1 MRPFIQILVA
11 AALLQACTTVIPGP
25 IPQPPP
31 QPDLTSCHAVGLE
44 GLIGAS
50 VSLLPTN
57 GSWSSVR
64 IIYPGQ
70 MVTMDYGPNRL
81 NVRVNAAGIIQ
92 SLSCG

>member
-1 MRPFIQILVA
+1 MHPFLSILVA
-11 AALLQACTTVIPGP
+11 ASLLQACTMVVPTPVPS
-25 IPQPPP
+25 
-31 QPDLTSCHAVGLE
+31 PDLASCNAVGLE
-44 GLIGAS
+44 GLIGAN

-57 GSWSSVR
+57 GNWSSLRV
-64 IIYPGQ
+64 IYPGQ